1 MPFANYANRMSL
13 NEYYNQQLK
22 PKTSCAKVF
31 PGKEK
36 DKKRHNV
43 QA

>member
-1 MPFANYANRMSL
+1 MPFENYANRMSL